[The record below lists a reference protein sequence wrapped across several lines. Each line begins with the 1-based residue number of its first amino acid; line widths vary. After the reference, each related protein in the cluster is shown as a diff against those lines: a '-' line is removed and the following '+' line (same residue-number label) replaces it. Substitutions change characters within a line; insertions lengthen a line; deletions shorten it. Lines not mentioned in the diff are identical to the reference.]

1 MRILGIDPG
10 LQVCGYACLETD
22 EGKEKIIE
30 AGVYRTSSRLPIET
44 KLNQIAEDTRALL
57 KKFRPDIVAVE
68 ELYSH
73 YAHPKTAI
81 LMGHAR
87 GVILQSCAE
96 SAIEVRSFS
105 ATRIKK
111 SITGNGRAS
120 KQQMQR
126 AIQGLLSLPALPEP
140 DDVAD
145 AIAAALCCANSLK
158 GFDSYLVTGGMSDER
173 RATDDAYDS
182 QD

>member
-1 MRILGIDPG
+1 MEDEMRILGIDPG

-22 EGKEKIIE
+22 ADKEKLIE
-30 AGVYRTSSRLPIET
+30 GGVIRIDTRQAIEI
-44 KLNQIAEDTRALL
+44 KLNKIAEDTRSLL
-57 KKFRPDIVAVE
+57 ENFKPDIVAVE

-87 GVILQSCAE
+87 GVILQKCAQA
-96 SAIEVRSFS
+96 AIEVRSFS

-120 KQQMQR
+120 KEQVQKT
-126 AIQGLLSLPALPEP
+126 IQTILSLPKMPEP
-140 DDVAD
+140 NDVAD
-145 AIAAALCCANSLK
+145 AIAAALCCANSVN
-158 GFDSYLVTGGMSDER
+158 SIVI
-173 RATDDAYDS
+173 
-182 QD
+182 

>member
-10 LQVCGYACLETD
+10 LQVCGYAVVDSSED
-22 EGKEKIIE
+22 GEKLIE
-30 AGVYRTSSRLPIET
+30 AGVFQTESGLAIEARLNRIAGDAET
-44 KLNQIAEDTRALL
+44 LL
-57 KKFRPDIVAVE
+57 SKFRPDVVAVE

-87 GVILQSCAE
+87 GVILQRCAE
-96 SAIEVRSFS
+96 AGVEVKSFS

-120 KQQMQR
+120 KGQVQR
-126 AIQGLLSLPALPEP
+126 TIQTLLSLPDVPKP
-140 DDVAD
+140 NDVAD
-145 AIAAALCCANSLK
+145 AIAAALCCANSISSVAAIANSEL
-158 GFDSYLVTGGMSDER
+158 
-173 RATDDAYDS
+173 
-182 QD
+182 

>member
-10 LQVCGYACLETD
+10 LQVCGYACLETGED
-22 EGKEKIIE
+22 KETLIE
-30 AGVYRTSSRLPIET
+30 AGVIRTAGGSAIEQ
-44 KLNQIAEDTRALL
+44 KLNRIAEDIQSLL
-57 KKFRPDIVAVE
+57 ESFKPDVVAVE

-87 GVILQSCAE
+87 GVILQKCAQA
-96 SAIEVRSFS
+96 AIEVRSFS

-120 KQQMQR
+120 KEQVQR
-126 AIQGLLSLPALPEP
+126 TIQTILSLPQIPEP
-140 DDVAD
+140 NDVAD
-145 AIAAALCCANSLK
+145 AIAAALCCANSINSI
-158 GFDSYLVTGGMSDER
+158 FVR
-173 RATDDAYDS
+173 
-182 QD
+182 

>member
-1 MRILGIDPG
+1 MEDGMRILGIDPG
-10 LQVCGYACLETD
+10 LQVCGYACLEAD
-22 EGKEKIIE
+22 EDIIKLIE
-30 AGVYRTSSRLPIET
+30 AGVFCTPNDLAIEQRL
-44 KLNQIAEDTRALL
+44 NRIAEDAGEVL
-57 KKFRPDIVAVE
+57 KSFRPDVVAVE

-87 GVILQSCAE
+87 GVILQKCAE

-120 KQQMQR
+120 KEQIQR
-126 AIQGLLSLPALPEP
+126 TIQTILYLPKLPEP
-140 DDVAD
+140 NDVAD
-145 AIAAALCCANSLK
+145 AIAAALCCANSNKALDTK
-158 GFDSYLVTGGMSDER
+158 KVNI
-173 RATDDAYDS
+173 
-182 QD
+182 

>member
-1 MRILGIDPG
+1 MRILGMDPG

-22 EGKEKIIE
+22 GTKENLIE
-30 AGVYRTSSRLPIET
+30 AGVFRTASGSPIET

-57 KKFRPDIVAVE
+57 EKFSPDIVAVE

-87 GVILQSCAE
+87 GVILHKCAE
-96 SAIEVRSFS
+96 SQIKVRGFN

-120 KQQMQR
+120 KGQVQR
-126 AIQGLLSLPALPEP
+126 TIQTLLSLPQIPEP
-140 DDVAD
+140 SDVAD
-145 AIAAALCCANSLK
+145 AIAAALCCANLIESNAVMV
-158 GFDSYLVTGGMSDER
+158 DSKL
-173 RATDDAYDS
+173 
-182 QD
+182 

>member
-10 LQVCGYACLETD
+10 LQVCGYACLEISRT
-22 EGKEKIIE
+22 GEKLIE
-30 AGVYRTSSRLPIET
+30 AGVFRTSNGLTIET
-44 KLNQIAEDTRALL
+44 KLNQIAEDTRSLL

-87 GVILQSCAE
+87 GVILQKCAE
-96 SAIEVRSFS
+96 RAIEVKSFS

-111 SITGNGRAS
+111 SLTGNGRAS
-120 KQQMQR
+120 KEQMQR
-126 AIQGLLSLPALPEP
+126 TIQTILSLPQIPEP
-140 DDVAD
+140 SDVAD
-145 AIAAALCCANSLK
+145 AIAAAMCCANELNSQL
-158 GFDSYLVTGGMSDER
+158 T
-173 RATDDAYDS
+173 YDS